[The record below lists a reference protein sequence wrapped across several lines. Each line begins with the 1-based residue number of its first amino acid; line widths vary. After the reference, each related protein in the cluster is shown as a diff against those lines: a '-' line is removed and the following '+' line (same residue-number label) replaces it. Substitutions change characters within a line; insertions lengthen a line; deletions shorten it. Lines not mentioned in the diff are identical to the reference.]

1 MSHSYIQE
9 RNEER
14 TEAFVFIRQVSAD
27 KKPCALHKINFPT
40 NFFFTLRQMPFSY
53 HLKYFFSK
61 KPIENARQLLKRRR
75 FKFWRQ
81 ILYIQN
87 GLKVQN
93 SCAACRGRGGEFAV
107 CHLETGKWQ
116 TKRLRDIK

>member
-1 MSHSYIQE
+1 M
-9 RNEER
+9 
-14 TEAFVFIRQVSAD
+14 
-27 KKPCALHKINFPT
+27 AL
-40 NFFFTLRQMPFSY
+40 
-53 HLKYFFSK
+53 LKYFFSK

-116 TKRLRDIK
+116 IKRLRDIKWKCSDIWRQFGQIQNGTVLITAWHFQWVSC